1 MPVKGM
7 RIGVFGSEGSYS
19 RKGTWT
25 NEQGIEQTGIRRLPQ
40 HRYAI
45 SGEYKFDDWTIR
57 SEYVH
62 STGMAFA
69 KAYEKAEDLSNC
81 SVNEKLGSKADG
93 VYALVIAP
101 IIKQKMHVKA
111 RYDLYRSTA
120 DWSRAKT
127 FYEVGADYLFT
138 KNIQVNAEF
147 ARVND
152 RSLAKHNYNMV
163 DVEMDFRF

>member
-1 MPVKGM
+1 M
-7 RIGVFGSEGSYS
+7 
-19 RKGTWT
+19 
-25 NEQGIEQTGIRRLPQ
+25 
-40 HRYAI
+40 
-45 SGEYKFDDWTIR
+45 
-57 SEYVH
+57 
-62 STGMAFA
+62 
-69 KAYEKAEDLSNC
+69 SNC